1 MPATPPGAP
10 TELYKDERV
19 WYSESGDLPIL
30 ATVLNGDAARGYTIQ
45 LPAPGKARPPTRH
58 AGRAQLGTPMYLK
71 FCDLHGPKGELICR
85 VARRLM
91 ELLGKGVR
99 RHNHSPHTHHT
110 QAGRYATVMRPLR
123 TRDEHEHAC

>member
-19 WYSESGDLPIL
+19 WYSESGDLPVL

-45 LPAPGKARPPTRH
+45 LPAPGKAQPPTRF
-58 AGRAQLGTPMYLK
+58 AGRAQLSTPMYLK

-99 RHNHSPHTHHT
+99 RHTHSPNTPT
-110 QAGRYATVMRPLR
+110 SRGRCATVARPLR
-123 TRDEHEHAC
+123 TRHEHAC

>member
-19 WYSESGDLPIL
+19 WYSESGDLPVL

-45 LPAPGKARPPTRH
+45 LPAPGKAQPPTRF
-58 AGRAQLGTPMYLK
+58 AGRAQLSTPMYLK

-99 RHNHSPHTHHT
+99 RHNHSPNIPHKPRPSRDLT
-110 QAGRYATVMRPLR
+110 RPLR
-123 TRDEHEHAC
+123 TRHEHEHAC

>member
-19 WYSESGDLPIL
+19 WYSESGDLPVL
-30 ATVLNGDAARGYTIQ
+30 ATVLNGDAGRGYTIQ
-45 LPAPGKARPPTRH
+45 LPAPGKAQPPTRF
-58 AGRAQLGTPMYLK
+58 AGRAQLSTPMYLK

-99 RHNHSPHTHHT
+99 RHTHSPNTPT
-110 QAGRYATVMRPLR
+110 SRGRYATAARPLR
-123 TRDEHEHAC
+123 TRHEHAC